1 MDLMN
6 MCVGLQGAKAYKNL
20 RFLLQKVLKQSDV
33 GSLGRIVLPKKEAE
47 VHLPELKSRD
57 GISIPME
64 DIGTS
69 RVWNMR
75 YRFWPNNK
83 SRMYLL
89 ENTGEFV
96 RSNELQE
103 GDFIVIYSD
112 VKSGKYL
119 IRGVKVRLPAQEQRS
134 GSSAAGKAQADVSS
148 RSRESQCS

>member
-1 MDLMN
+1 
-6 MCVGLQGAKAYKNL
+6 GWKSEKNL

-47 VHLPELKSRD
+47 THLPELEARD
-57 GISIPME
+57 GITITME

-75 YRFWPNNK
+75 YRYWPNNK

-89 ENTGEFV
+89 ENTGDFV
-96 RSNELQE
+96 KANGLQE

-112 VKSGKYL
+112 VKCGKF
-119 IRGVKVRLPAQEQRS
+119 VRP
-134 GSSAAGKAQADVSS
+134 SSWSIIFIDF
-148 RSRESQCS
+148 